1 MVVSDWHGS
10 SMAEFGVVEGGEEVG
25 SNGREL
31 YCICCGLTRGKAVIT
46 KTPRQVGTCT
56 KHTLYS
62 GT

>member
-1 MVVSDWHGS
+1 
-10 SMAEFGVVEGGEEVG
+10 MAEFEVVEGGEEVG